1 MMISLNIQILP
12 FGDNADLIVDGRRY
26 ELTPGTVQQP
36 EDLQRLLANEQ
47 PWVYAAVLGMLQA
60 AVS

>member
-1 MMISLNIQILP
+1 MMISLNIQIVP
-12 FGDNADLIVDGRRY
+12 FGDNSDLIVDGRRY
-26 ELTPGTVQQP
+26 QLTPGTVQRT

-47 PWVYAAVLGMLQA
+47 PWVYAAVLDMLQA

>member
-1 MMISLNIQILP
+1 MKISLCIEIVP
-12 FGDNADLIVDGRRY
+12 FGDSADLLVDGRKY
-26 ELTPGTVQQP
+26 QLTPGTVQSP